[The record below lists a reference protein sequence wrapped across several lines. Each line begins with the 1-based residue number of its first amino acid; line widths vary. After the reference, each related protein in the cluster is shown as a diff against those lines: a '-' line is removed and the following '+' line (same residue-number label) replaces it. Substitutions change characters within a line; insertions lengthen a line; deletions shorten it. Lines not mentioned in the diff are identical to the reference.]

1 MNIAFLT
8 LLLLFSP
15 FSPAPPA
22 HAARHAG
29 AGRVVESRTRFSV
42 RDRSVIT
49 RLSMDFR
56 SGENTCTIRIHTA
69 GGQPLFSEPTP
80 RGTMETTLIFY
91 DSAFSEGF
99 SQADAAGP
107 VMAYNIGV
115 MEGDIVLRVSFISES
130 VVTYIFRDSTS
141 NDILIRFT
149 ETSVEPVVPQSPG
162 FVRSSTD
169 DSFKASSG
177 TIPPTPTDSGVAK
190 PVLSFREALL
200 SATRQLSR
208 NKDSQST
215 GFNTATSR
223 NKGSQSTGFNTN
235 TSQQA
240 VSKPT
245 KSLKSAERWHLD
257 TIVLDAGHGGW
268 DEGAVSR
275 AGLKEKDLSLSLAKI
290 LGRMV
295 EKELGIHVEY
305 TRTSDVFIPL
315 AERGRIANSSGGK
328 LFISIHANQS
338 RARSARGTETYFLGI
353 HRSDSARV
361 VMERENKVVEFEND
375 ADTYLL
381 MNADK
386 LVTKRLTQ
394 SAYLKQSEKLAAL
407 IQTQFTDHAG
417 RKNRGVKQAGFYVL
431 FGASMPS
438 VLVELGF
445 LSNNRE
451 ADYLRTR
458 EGQVQMARAIFQ
470 AISLFKDD
478 YEKPLNVTEL

>member
-1 MNIAFLT
+1 M
-8 LLLLFSP
+8 
-15 FSPAPPA
+15 
-22 HAARHAG
+22 
-29 AGRVVESRTRFSV
+29 
-42 RDRSVIT
+42 
-49 RLSMDFR
+49 
-56 SGENTCTIRIHTA
+56 
-69 GGQPLFSEPTP
+69 
-80 RGTMETTLIFY
+80 
-91 DSAFSEGF
+91 
-99 SQADAAGP
+99 
-107 VMAYNIGV
+107 
-115 MEGDIVLRVSFISES
+115 
-130 VVTYIFRDSTS
+130 
-141 NDILIRFT
+141 
-149 ETSVEPVVPQSPG
+149 
-162 FVRSSTD
+162 
-169 DSFKASSG
+169 
-177 TIPPTPTDSGVAK
+177 
-190 PVLSFREALL
+190 
-200 SATRQLSR
+200 
-208 NKDSQST
+208 
-215 GFNTATSR
+215 
-223 NKGSQSTGFNTN
+223 
-235 TSQQA
+235 
-240 VSKPT
+240 SKPT

>member
-149 ETSVEPVVPQSPG
+149 ETSVKPVVPQSPG

-200 SATRQLSR
+200 SATRQL
-208 NKDSQST
+208 
-215 GFNTATSR
+215 SR

-295 EKELGIHVEY
+295 EKELGIHVDY